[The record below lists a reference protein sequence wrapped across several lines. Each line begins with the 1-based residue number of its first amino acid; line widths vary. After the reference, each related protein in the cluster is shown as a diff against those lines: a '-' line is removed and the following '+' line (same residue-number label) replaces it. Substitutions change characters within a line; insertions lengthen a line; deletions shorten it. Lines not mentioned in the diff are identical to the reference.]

1 MTSSPLR
8 EAPTPRIANL
18 VRLMRPK
25 QWIKN
30 FFVLA
35 PALFARE
42 MFHPDMVLVALK
54 AFFGFCL
61 TASAVYIVN
70 DMTDVEADRS
80 HPEKKHRPLA
90 AGTVTSGEAFALL
103 GVLLVLAMLLAL
115 TLPATYGLILAA
127 YFLINLAY
135 SYKLKEVILLDVFMI
150 AAGFMLRVLG
160 GAAAISVPVSSWIVL
175 CTLFISLFLG
185 FAKRRS
191 ELVTSHDSGSTSE
204 RKVLMLYSV
213 GFLDQVLTIVAAG
226 AVISYALYTVAPRTV
241 ETFGTENLIY
251 TTIFVLFGIFRYL
264 HLIHTSEATENPTNA
279 VTSDPAIL
287 TVVILWVVT
296 CVLII
301 YRASEIWP
309 ILPQS

>member
-1 MTSSPLR
+1 MTSPSR
-8 EAPTPRIANL
+8 KEARSAKIPTYIRL
-18 VRLMRPK
+18 VRPK
-25 QWIKN
+25 HWIKN
-30 FFVLA
+30 LFVLA

-42 MFHPDMVLVALK
+42 LFHPDMVLVALK

-61 TASAVYIVN
+61 TASVVYIIN
-70 DMTDVEADRS
+70 DMADVKADRA
-80 HPEKKHRPLA
+80 HHEKKHRPLA
-90 AGTVTSGEAFALL
+90 AGTVTSGEALALL

-115 TLPATYGLILAA
+115 TMPVTYGLILAA

-160 GAAAISVPVSSWIVL
+160 GAAAIRVPVSSWIVL

-191 ELVTSHDSGSTSE
+191 ELVSSHDSGSASE
-204 RKVLMLYSV
+204 RRVLMLYSV

-264 HLIHTSEATENPTNA
+264 HLIHTSETTENPTNA

-301 YRASEIWP
+301 YRAQEIWP
-309 ILPQS
+309 IVPHS